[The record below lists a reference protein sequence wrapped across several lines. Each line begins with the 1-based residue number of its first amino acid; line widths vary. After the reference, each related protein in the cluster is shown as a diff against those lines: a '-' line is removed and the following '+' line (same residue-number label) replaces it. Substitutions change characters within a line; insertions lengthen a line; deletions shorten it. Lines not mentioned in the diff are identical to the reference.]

1 MSWIYVHDVR
11 LVYGCDPA
19 TALRLSVV
27 EGVAGDTLRGVPSNE
42 LDGLDDTVHNLK
54 RRSVTHA
61 RDR

>member
-42 LDGLDDTVHNLK
+42 LDRLNNAIDDLK
-54 RRSVTHA
+54 VERRSIQ
-61 RDR
+61 